1 MKNFLSFS
9 SEFKSPF
16 FPHVCLE
23 STVITFGLPYPD
35 NVKLAKDME
44 SKVREGGSIPLTLG
58 IKEGKIVIGFSEEDF
73 EFFGKGKGIV
83 KANMRDIPYL
93 LAQKK
98 SGALTVSGSISVM
111 RLFNL
116 MFFVTG
122 GTGGVHRGMPNIFD
136 ISADLVAMSKYKV
149 VVVSS
154 GFKSILDIEKTWELL
169 ETLGIGV
176 VGFKTKK
183 LPGFYFRETD
193 ISLDAYVDSV
203 EELVDFIK
211 VWDKVSNTSLLVVNP
226 IPEEDEIDRG
236 YFEGLMKEILSDIDK
251 EGIRGKD
258 VTPYILSE
266 LHKRS
271 EGRTLK
277 SNISLLLNNAKL
289 GGKLASLYFRKD

>member
-9 SEFKSPF
+9 PEFKSPF

-58 IKEGKIVIGFSEEDF
+58 IRDGKIVIGFSEDDF
-73 EFFGKGKGIV
+73 EFFGKGEGVI
-83 KANMRDIPYL
+83 KANMRDIPHL
-93 LAQKK
+93 LAQKR
-98 SGALTVSGSISVM
+98 SGALTVSGSISIM
-111 RLFNL
+111 SLFNL

-122 GTGGVHRGMPNIFD
+122 GTGGVHRGMPDVLD
-136 ISADLVAMSKYKV
+136 ISADLIALSKYKV

-154 GFKSILDIEKTWELL
+154 GFKSILDIEKTWEFL

-193 ISLDAYVDSV
+193 IPLDMYVDSI
-203 EELVDFIK
+203 EELVDFIR
-211 VWDKVSNTSLLVVNP
+211 VWDKVSNTALLVVNP
-226 IPEEDEIDRG
+226 IPEEDELDRK
-236 YFEGLMKEILSDIDK
+236 YFEELMDEILLDVDK
-251 EGIRGKD
+251 KRIKGKD
-258 VTPYILSE
+258 VTPFILSE
-266 LHKRS
+266 LHSRS
-271 EGRTLK
+271 GGKTLK

-289 GGKLASLYFRKD
+289 GGKLAFLYFRKD